1 MSAMRAD
8 DRTGVLSVKKE
19 YPDPLTLPAQYCS
32 VSNTRGHYC
41 SVSNTRSE
49 NATNLQRKCN
59 QFATTTFMNKVY

>member
-32 VSNTRGHYC
+32 VSNTR
-41 SVSNTRSE
+41 SE

-59 QFATTTFMNKVY
+59 QLSTTIFMNKLYYIQDND